1 MKFIITGPSS
11 GLGYCLTERLISRG
25 QVIGVS
31 RSIGRSVIFCK
42 SGLFSHIEY
51 DFSKECSIEQFNC
64 LIEKLK
70 LFRGSDPF
78 ALILNA
84 ASFYSGKD
92 RLSDPSLTALFK
104 VNVYSI
110 INLVKALE
118 DSNLKRIFIVNSIS
132 GLIGQ
137 INQHEYTASKHA
149 VMGFARSL
157 AKAAKNASYDVMC
170 INPGGMQTELWNNH
184 KEIDTSDFLKPEM
197 VADLCISLISIPQ
210 RTFIEYMS
218 ILPPSDVH

>member
-25 QVIGVS
+25 HVIGVS
-31 RSIGRSVIFCK
+31 RSIGRSAIFSK

-51 DFSKECSIEQFNC
+51 DFSKECSIQQFNY
-64 LIEKLK
+64 LVDSLK
-70 LFRGSDPF
+70 LFVSSNPF
-78 ALILNA
+78 TLILNA
-84 ASFYSGKD
+84 ASFYSGKN
-92 RLSDPSLTALFK
+92 RLSDSSLSALFK

-137 INQHEYTASKHA
+137 IDQHEYTASKHA

-157 AKAAKNASYDVMC
+157 AKGAKNASYDVMC
-170 INPGGMQTELWNNH
+170 INPGGMLTELWNNH
-184 KEIDTSDFLKPEM
+184 EDIDTTDFLRPEI
-197 VADLCISLISIPQ
+197 VADLCMSLITIPQ
-210 RTFIEYMS
+210 RAFIEHMS
-218 ILPPSDVH
+218 ILPPSDVC